1 MAPEVSFFL
10 SAEFVTTFA
19 ATCRK
24 VLHPSGLGQV
34 DQRTDLASGVLP
46 ASDFA
51 DKYPPHTELL
61 DLQPLPLTACAAQM
75 LRSCM
80 RHRA

>member
-51 DKYPPHTELL
+51 RQVPTP
-61 DLQPLPLTACAAQM
+61 
-75 LRSCM
+75 
-80 RHRA
+80 HRAVGLAALASHGLALPRC